1 MLTVIIGKVVNA
13 TTLMTFGGFVG
24 NIGGGLI
31 GGTVANS
38 VANKVIA
45 DNSMDFNEVMESGVT
60 GEIPLW
66 FIRFFRWLF
75 A

>member
-1 MLTVIIGKVVNA
+1 
-13 TTLMTFGGFVG
+13 MTIGGFVG

-45 DNSMDFNEVMESGVT
+45 DNSMDFNEVMEFGVT

-66 FIRFFRWLF
+66 FIRFFR
-75 A
+75 